1 MPTKPIFD
9 GNEGTFVEIAKAKD
23 LHQKHLKHAEK
34 QKVKEPTKAQFF
46 GKKKLD
52 VLLSKTGSVG
62 IRIYYG
68 RLDDD
73 TPELVLVAVDENG
86 NDIVL
91 DRTALKD
98 PDNEYLTGGPRCP
111 NTCGN

>member
-1 MPTKPIFD
+1 METKPTFD
-9 GNEGTFVEIAKAKD
+9 GNEGSFIEVAKAKD

-34 QKVKEPTKAQFF
+34 QKIKDPTKAQFF
-46 GKKKLD
+46 GKTKLD
-52 VLLSKTGSVG
+52 VLLKKSGSVG

-73 TPELVLVAVDENG
+73 TPELILVAVDENG

-98 PDNEYLTGGPRCP
+98 AGDDYLSNGPRCP
-111 NTCGN
+111 YSCGN